1 MSQESS
7 SPQSAPVF
15 SDDESD
21 SCYSLEIIAELAG
34 TAPDVVI
41 RYQEMG
47 FISTV
52 DEATFDTAALH
63 RLRRIEHLRE
73 SYEINTQGLKMMLHL
88 LDEVE
93 RLQQERRRRQW

>member
-7 SPQSAPVF
+7 SPQAAPVF

-21 SCYSLEIIAELAG
+21 ACYSLEIIAELAG
-34 TAPDVVI
+34 TDPEVVI

-47 FISTV
+47 FISAV
-52 DEATFDTAALH
+52 DESTFDSAALH

-73 SYEINTQGLKMMLHL
+73 SYEMNTQGLKMMLHL

>member
-1 MSQESS
+1 MSQESLFYQSIS
-7 SPQSAPVF
+7 STTDDD
-15 SDDESD
+15 SDA
-21 SCYSLEIIAELAG
+21 CYTLEVIAELAG

-47 FISTV
+47 FISAV
-52 DEATFDTAALH
+52 EESTFDTAALH

-73 SYEINTQGLKMMLHL
+73 SYEMNTQGLKMMLHL